1 MSSLGNKPHA
11 VVVPYPGQGHVIPLL
26 KLAKL
31 LHHRGFHITF
41 VNTEFNHRR
50 LLNSRGPD
58 SMKGLPSFRFET
70 IPDGLPYSEA
80 NATQDVPS
88 LCYSTQQNC
97 LPYFRELLLK
107 LNNMA
112 SSSEIPPVS
121 CLVTDWAMMFT
132 LEAADEIGVPKL
144 NFWTASACG
153 LLGYLHFKPLTEKGI
168 VPFGDASFQTNGC
181 LDTLLDWIPGSK
193 VMRLKDMPSF
203 IRTTDPEDVMLNWF
217 IIEAERNE
225 QATAIVIN
233 TFDELEHDALEALRT
248 MLPPVYT
255 IGPLQHHL
263 DQVPDPELKS
273 IGSNL
278 WKEDR
283 GCFEWLNT
291 KAPNSVL
298 LVNFGCVT
306 VMSSE
311 HMVEF
316 AWGLANSN
324 QTFLWVIRPDLILGE
339 SDMLPPGFVN
349 ATEGRGLIASWVP
362 QEEVLKHPAVG
373 AFLTHSGWNSTLE
386 SVSAGVTMIC
396 WPFFAE
402 QHTNCRY
409 CCTEWGPIGMEIN
422 SDVKRD
428 EVEALVR
435 EMMEGEKGKEMRNK
449 VMEWK
454 KKAREA
460 TMAPSGSSYVN
471 LEAVINKVLLV
482 PRK

>member
-168 VPFGDASFQTNGC
+168 VPFRG
-181 LDTLLDWIPGSK
+181 
-193 VMRLKDMPSF
+193 MH
-203 IRTTDPEDVMLNWF
+203 
-217 IIEAERNE
+217 
-225 QATAIVIN
+225 IN
-233 TFDELEHDALEALRT
+233 
-248 MLPPVYT
+248 
-255 IGPLQHHL
+255 
-263 DQVPDPELKS
+263 
-273 IGSNL
+273 
-278 WKEDR
+278 
-283 GCFEWLNT
+283 
-291 KAPNSVL
+291 
-298 LVNFGCVT
+298 
-306 VMSSE
+306 
-311 HMVEF
+311 
-316 AWGLANSN
+316 
-324 QTFLWVIRPDLILGE
+324 
-339 SDMLPPGFVN
+339 
-349 ATEGRGLIASWVP
+349 
-362 QEEVLKHPAVG
+362 
-373 AFLTHSGWNSTLE
+373 
-386 SVSAGVTMIC
+386 
-396 WPFFAE
+396 
-402 QHTNCRY
+402 
-409 CCTEWGPIGMEIN
+409 
-422 SDVKRD
+422 
-428 EVEALVR
+428 
-435 EMMEGEKGKEMRNK
+435 
-449 VMEWK
+449 
-454 KKAREA
+454 
-460 TMAPSGSSYVN
+460 
-471 LEAVINKVLLV
+471 
-482 PRK
+482 